1 MSLHYDEKGKFFTE
15 YVSKEA
21 IKAVIQTATNR
32 IEGFIYIRSGDRISD
47 FLNKS
52 EQFLAVTDATV
63 YDLNGNQLS
72 CCDFIALN
80 LDQVIWLMPVNEKE
94 SDSSQDSE

>member
-21 IKAVIQTATNR
+21 IKAVIQTVTNR

-52 EQFLAVTDATV
+52 EQFLKVTDATV
-63 YDLNGNQLS
+63 FDLTGNQVYTCS
-72 CCDFIALN
+72 FVAIN
-80 LDQVIWLMPVNEKE
+80 LDTVIWIMPIDEKE
-94 SDSSQDSE
+94 NESSQDKE